1 MRKWLFIVLPT
12 VVLLGLVVG
21 DQAAKAWAESKL
33 AERAASYYPPGS
45 SASASIHAFP
55 FIPRLLLTAT
65 VPRVDVNL
73 DNLKI
78 QAVVVRQLSL
88 HVAQVKLDRD
98 ELFRGTVHVRDAGKG
113 NIVAT
118 LDGPALAKALGADV
132 RFTAGE
138 VELHQRIQGVEVK
151 AKGKVTVKGNVVTV
165 TPTSVEG
172 LSIPAN
178 RLAVS
183 YRIPGI
189 ELLPC
194 ESAAVKIIENAVVLS
209 CDTTDI
215 PAAFIKAAQS
225 GR

>member
-1 MRKWLFIVLPT
+1 VRKWIFIVLPT

-21 DQAAKAWAESKL
+21 DQAAKSWAESKL
-33 AERAASYYPPGS
+33 AERAAKYYPPGS

-78 QAVVVRQLSL
+78 QAVVIRRLSL
-88 HVAQVKLDRD
+88 DVAQVKLDRD
-98 ELFRGTVHVRDAGKG
+98 ELFRGTVHVRDAGEG
-113 NIVAT
+113 TIVAT

-132 RFTAGE
+132 RFLPGE
-138 VELHQRIQGVEVK
+138 VEVHQRIAGVDVK
-151 AKGKVTVKGNVVTV
+151 ARGKVTVKGNVVTV

-172 LSIPAN
+172 Q
-178 RLAVS
+178 AVPPSRFTLS

-194 ESAAVKIIENAVVLS
+194 DNAAVKIDQNAVVLS

-215 PAAFIKAAQS
+215 PAAFIQAAQS